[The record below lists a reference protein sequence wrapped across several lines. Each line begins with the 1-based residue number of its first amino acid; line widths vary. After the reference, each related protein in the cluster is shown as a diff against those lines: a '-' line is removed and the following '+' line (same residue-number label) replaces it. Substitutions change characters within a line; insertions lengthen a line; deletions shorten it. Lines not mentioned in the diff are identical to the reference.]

1 MVIPWKH
8 RTRQRTENCRVYKL
22 FWVILLIF
30 GQFGLISDLQ
40 IFPTVDPK
48 PKVPDNAIYIAC
60 ASHQHL
66 SAVFFTDCREN
77 FIFSTASWKYK
88 VRWYMRFFLVW
99 FEGTCAMVFFA
110 RQLLHFIY
118 NLSRFFPSICGCD
131 CCKILY
137 ILWSNQD
144 RFAWPKFIILKFGIF
159 CFRRSGVFYFVH
171 ILYVGSFSSKH

>member
-66 SAVFFTDCREN
+66 SAVFLPIVEKILYFLQLLEN
-77 FIFSTASWKYK
+77 IKCGDTCA
-88 VRWYMRFFLVW
+88 FFLVW